1 VAVADTNV
9 APGAED
15 GDDRLAFPVL
25 RALVQLHHTGAA
37 TKRAHVVRGKPA
49 RAAQVLVGF
58 LGHSMLLCFVIQQA
72 QFLEI
77 KALIYE
83 CFNTVIYAYADP
95 HQTPEQLVFFRSTC
109 SF

>member
-1 VAVADTNV
+1 
-9 APGAED
+9 
-15 GDDRLAFPVL
+15 
-25 RALVQLHHTGAA
+25 
-37 TKRAHVVRGKPA
+37 
-49 RAAQVLVGF
+49 
-58 LGHSMLLCFVIQQA
+58 MLLCFVIQQA